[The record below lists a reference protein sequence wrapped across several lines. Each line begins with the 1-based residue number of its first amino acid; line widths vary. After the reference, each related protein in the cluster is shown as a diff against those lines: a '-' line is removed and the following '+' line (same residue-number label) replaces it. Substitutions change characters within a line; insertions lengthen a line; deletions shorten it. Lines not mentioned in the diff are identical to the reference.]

1 MEMKFW
7 KVVCAVC
14 ALLLNASGGSFA
26 QLSVC
31 GQPRLN
37 TRIVGGENASPGSW
51 PWQVSIQRGGS
62 HFCGGSLINENWVLS
77 AAHCF
82 QSVAASSI
90 KLFLGLENLQGTNP
104 NIQQINAIKIII
116 HPDFNIS
123 TINNDIALVQLSS
136 SVTFNDYVL
145 PVCLAT
151 ANSSFPGGTNA
162 WVTGWG
168 RIATNVNLPAPQ
180 TLQEVKVPIVNNS
193 ACTIAYR
200 RDVTNNMICAGVAA
214 GGEGACNG
222 DSGGPLV
229 VKINQT
235 WFQAGIVSFGTTAGC
250 SVRGIPTV
258 FTRVSQY
265 QVWIENEINS
275 NPPGLVTFSS
285 GSNGSPNL
293 FCLLLSFS
301 IIPFLLFSILL

>member
-90 KLFLGLENLQGTNP
+90 KLFLGLENLQ
-104 NIQQINAIKIII
+104 
-116 HPDFNIS
+116 
-123 TINNDIALVQLSS
+123 
-136 SVTFNDYVL
+136 
-145 PVCLAT
+145 